1 MEGPVGTF
9 ARSVRPSRDLDEAV
23 VEAEVVSQRILPSLG
38 VLSVVWEVVHDEL
51 INV

>member
-1 MEGPVGTF
+1 MEGPVG
-9 ARSVRPSRDLDEAV
+9 ALAWSVRSPGDLDETII
-23 VEAEVVSQRILPSLG
+23 EAEVVSQRVLPALG